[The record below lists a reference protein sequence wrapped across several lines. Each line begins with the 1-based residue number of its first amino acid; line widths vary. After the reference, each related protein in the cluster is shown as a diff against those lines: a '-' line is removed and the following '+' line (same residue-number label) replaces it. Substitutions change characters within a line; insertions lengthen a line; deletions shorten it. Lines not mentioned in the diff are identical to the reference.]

1 MDDKQL
7 DKLFRDKLYS
17 HSTPVGE
24 SDALWE
30 GIASGLDKGG
40 RPSVFRKRA
49 VYFISSAAAVLV
61 AACFLFAPSSQKPYT
76 QVVEENAL
84 SSAGTVE
91 EVLQEIPVFQPK
103 FQPGQPVKM
112 KKLKLLPPPVTV
124 LPVDEDSLLLPAY
137 MAEVGDMDMNETK
150 DGVSVREA
158 VSMQDLFPDFGEAMH
173 VGKKHVS
180 NYTLAVASNITS
192 GNSMEVSGNMARKS
206 YMSPSYTGG
215 NGKIPVMEQVSDT
228 KYSLPL
234 NIGLQLQIR
243 LNQALSV
250 GAGISYT
257 MLRSKYDCLID
268 KKMHSARQTLHY
280 VGIPVN
286 VYGTI
291 LQRKGFSVYANL
303 GGAVEKG
310 VRASYSLKSYD
321 RTTEYGTSID
331 GVQFSVNFG
340 FGVEYRFVRQFGF
353 YIEPNAV
360 YFFNSKIPNSIRTD
374 QPFQLKAEVGFRL
387 HL

>member
-24 SDALWE
+24 SDELWQ
-30 GIASGLDKGG
+30 GIASALDKGG
-40 RPSVFRKRA
+40 RPSVFRRRA
-49 VYFISSAAAVLV
+49 VYFIASAAAVLI
-61 AACFLFAPSSQKPYT
+61 AAYFIFAPSSQKPYT

-84 SSAGTVE
+84 LSAGIVE
-91 EVLQEIPVFQPK
+91 EAPQEMPIFQPK

-124 LPVDEDSLLLPAY
+124 LPVDEDSLLLPDY
-137 MAEVGDMDMNETK
+137 MAEVGDMNETK
-150 DGVSVREA
+150 DSVAVRET
-158 VSMQDLFPDFGEAMH
+158 VPVRDLFPDFGEAML

-215 NGKIPVMEQVSDT
+215 DGKIPVMEQVSDT

-243 LNQALSV
+243 INQALSV
-250 GAGISYT
+250 GAGMSYT
-257 MLRSKYDCLID
+257 MLRSKYDCLVD
-268 KKMHSARQTLHY
+268 KKMHSVRQTLHY

-310 VRASYSLKSYD
+310 VRAFYSLKSYD
-321 RTTEYGTSID
+321 RTSEYGTSID

>member
-17 HSTPVGE
+17 HSAPVGD
-24 SDALWE
+24 SDELWK
-30 GIASGLDKGG
+30 GIASAMDKSG
-40 RPSVFRKRA
+40 RPSVFRRRA

-61 AACFLFAPSSQKPYT
+61 AAYFIFAPSSQKPYT
-76 QVVEENAL
+76 QVVEESAL
-84 SSAGTVE
+84 SSADIVE
-91 EVLQEIPVFQPK
+91 EAPQEMPIFQPK
-103 FQPGQPVKM
+103 FQPSQPVKM

-124 LPVDEDSLLLPAY
+124 LPVDEDSLLLPDY
-137 MAEVGDMDMNETK
+137 MAEVGDIGETK
-150 DGVSVREA
+150 DTVEVREA
-158 VSMQDLFPDFGEAMH
+158 VSPQDFFPDFGEDMH
-173 VGKKHVS
+173 VEKKHVS
-180 NYTLAVASNITS
+180 DYTLALASNITS
-192 GNSMEVSGNMARKS
+192 GNSMEISGNMARKS

-215 NGKIPVMEQVSDT
+215 NGKVPVMEQVSDT

-243 LNQALSV
+243 INEALSV
-250 GAGISYT
+250 GTGVSYT

-303 GGAVEKG
+303 GGTIEKG

-321 RTTEYGTSID
+321 QTSEYGTSID

>member
-1 MDDKQL
+1 MDDKEL
-7 DKLFRDKLYS
+7 DKLFRDRLYS
-17 HSTPVGE
+17 HSTPVG
-24 SDALWE
+24 DGDGLWE
-30 GIASGLDKGG
+30 GIATAMDKGG

-49 VYFISSAAAVLV
+49 VYIISSAAAVLV
-61 AACFLFAPSSQKPYT
+61 AAYFIFAPSSQKPYM
-76 QVVEENAL
+76 QVVEESAL
-84 SSAGTVE
+84 SSADIE
-91 EVLQEIPVFQPK
+91 EAVPQEIPIFQPK

-124 LPVDEDSLLLPAY
+124 LPVEEDSLLLPAY
-137 MAEVGDMDMNETK
+137 MAEVGDMNDANDT
-150 DGVSVREA
+150 VAVQEA
-158 VSMQDLFPDFGEAMH
+158 VSAQDLFPDWGEDIY
-173 VGKKHVS
+173 VGKRHLSK
-180 NYTLAVASNITS
+180 YTLAVASNITS
-192 GNSMEVSGNMARKS
+192 GNSMEVSGDMARKS
-206 YMSPSYTGG
+206 YMSPSYEGG
-215 NGKIPVMEQVSDT
+215 NGKVPVMEQVSDT

-234 NIGLQLQIR
+234 NIGLQVQIR
-243 LNQALSV
+243 INQSLSV
-250 GAGISYT
+250 GTGVSYT
-257 MLRSKYDCLID
+257 MLRSKYDCLVD

-291 LQRKGFSVYANL
+291 LQKKGFSVYANL
-303 GGAVEKG
+303 GGTIEKG
-310 VRASYSLKSYD
+310 VRASYFLKSYD
-321 RTTEYGTSID
+321 QTSEYGTSID

-360 YFFNSKIPNSIRTD
+360 YFFNSEIPNSIRTD

>member
-24 SDALWE
+24 SDELWE
-30 GIASGLDKGG
+30 GIASALDKRG
-40 RPSVFRKRA
+40 RLSVFRRRA
-49 VYFISSAAAVLV
+49 VYFISSAAAVLIAV
-61 AACFLFAPSSQKPYT
+61 YFIFAPSSQKPYT
-76 QVVEENAL
+76 QVVEGNAL
-84 SSAGTVE
+84 SSAGIVE
-91 EVLQEIPVFQPK
+91 EAPQEMPIFQPK
-103 FQPGQPVKM
+103 FQPSQPVKM

-124 LPVDEDSLLLPAY
+124 LPVDEDSLLLPDY
-137 MAEVGDMDMNETK
+137 MAEVGDMNETK
-150 DGVSVREA
+150 DSVAVREA
-158 VSMQDLFPDFGEAMH
+158 VSMPDLFPDFGEAMY

-180 NYTLAVASNITS
+180 NYTLALASNITS
-192 GNSMEVSGNMARKS
+192 GNSMEVSGMARKS
-206 YMSPSYTGG
+206 YMSPSSTGG
-215 NGKIPVMEQVSDT
+215 DGKVPVMEQVSDT
-228 KYSLPL
+228 KYALPL

-243 LNQALSV
+243 INQAFSV
-250 GAGISYT
+250 GTGVSYT

-321 RTTEYGTSID
+321 QTSEYGTSID